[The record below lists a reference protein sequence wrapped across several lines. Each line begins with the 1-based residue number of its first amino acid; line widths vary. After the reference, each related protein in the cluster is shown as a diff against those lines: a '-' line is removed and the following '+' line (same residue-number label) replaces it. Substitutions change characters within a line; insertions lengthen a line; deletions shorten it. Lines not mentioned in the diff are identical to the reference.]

1 MANKTYKKS
10 AARVRRHGHILK
22 NLRGTGARP
31 RLVVFRSNKH
41 IYVQVV
47 DDLTRTTLFSASTLT
62 KEIREEVA
70 KAKSKNDQAKLVGKH
85 LAELAKSKEVKGVV
99 FDRGG
104 YLYHGRVK
112 ALAEGAREG
121 GLQF

>member
-1 MANKTYKKS
+1 MKIE
-10 AARVRRHGHILK
+10 ARERRHGHILK
-22 NLRGTGARP
+22 NLRGTGERP

-41 IYVQVV
+41 IYAQVV
-47 DDLTRTTLFSASTLT
+47 NDLTQTTLFSASTLT
-62 KEIREEVA
+62 KAIRDEVA
-70 KAKSKNDQAKLVGKH
+70 KAKDKKAQAKLVGKH
-85 LAELAKSKEVKGVV
+85 LAEIAMSKEVKVIV

>member
-1 MANKTYKKS
+1 MADKS
-10 AARVRRHGHILK
+10 YTKIESRLRRHGHILK
-22 NLRGTGARP
+22 TMRGTAERP
-31 RLVVFRSNKH
+31 RLVIFRSNKH
-41 IYVQVV
+41 IYAQVV

-62 KEIREEVA
+62 PAIRDEVA
-70 KAKSKNDQAKLVGKH
+70 KAKGKKEKAALVGKH
-85 LAELAKSKEVKGVV
+85 LAEIAKSKDVTRIV

-112 ALAEGAREG
+112 ALADGAREG

>member
-1 MANKTYKKS
+1 MADKAYTKIE
-10 AARVRRHGHILK
+10 ARERRHGHILK
-22 NLRGTGARP
+22 SMRGTGARP

-41 IYVQVV
+41 IYAQVI

-62 KEIREEVA
+62 KEIRDEVA
-70 KAKSKNDQAKLVGKH
+70 KAKTKKDQAKLVGKH
-85 LAELAKSKEVKGVV
+85 LAEIAKGKEVKAIV